1 MIRRA
6 DYSDIPR
13 IADLMREVFARSK
26 YAGRGT
32 LNVKEAKALWMRS
45 IQRHGKT
52 SEGGTL
58 ALVAGDSDGIVT
70 GFVLGVLQR
79 VYLVG
84 DQLEAQQVY
93 LYQSHGSDPV
103 ATIELAVEFGKW
115 AQRNDDVIG
124 DVQSATDIVQ
134 DFSMAARIFEGLG
147 YKQSGVI
154 YERVLR

>member
-1 MIRRA
+1 MIRRTTF
-6 DYSDIPR
+6 SDIPR
-13 IADLMREVFARSK
+13 LVDLMREVFARSK

-32 LNVKEAKALWMRS
+32 MNEKEAKALWVRS
-45 IQRHGKT
+45 IQRDGKT

-58 ALVAGDSDGIVT
+58 ARVAEDEHGVVT

-79 VYLVG
+79 VYQVG

-93 LYQSHGSDPV
+93 LYQTPGGDPV

-115 AQRNDDVIG
+115 AESIDDVIV

-134 DFSMAARIFEGLG
+134 GFPMAARIFEGLG